1 METEGSKGN
10 VQRYI
15 YTAKG
20 INRLLIA
27 VQRFSEISIWMRSHA
42 ITTATQRR

>member
-27 VQRFSEISIWMRSHA
+27 VQRSRRS
-42 ITTATQRR
+42 RRGWLLYINQF